1 MLDEWVEIALLNLLL
16 ELQSA
21 IEEYMESIEQ
31 IGTIMLFV
39 YIATAILLYLASIL
53 NLWTLYKRVNY

>member
-1 MLDEWVEIALLNLLL
+1 MLDEWAEIALLNLLL

-31 IGTIMLFV
+31 IGTIMLL
-39 YIATAILLYLASIL
+39 YILQ
-53 NLWTLYKRVNY
+53 